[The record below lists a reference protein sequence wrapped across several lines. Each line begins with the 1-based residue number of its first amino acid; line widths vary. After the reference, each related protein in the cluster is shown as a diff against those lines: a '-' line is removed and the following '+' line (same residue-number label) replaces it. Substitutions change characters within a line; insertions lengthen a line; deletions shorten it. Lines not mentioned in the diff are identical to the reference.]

1 MAGVNSRIA
10 NLCAGVFGAPMSVG
24 IPTRSLANVRCGGT
38 TRLSN
43 FLHAVFLLVL
53 VGFGSGVIST
63 IPLAALAGVTAYV
76 GLGLLEW
83 STWRRLHRM
92 RRVDATAFLVTAL
105 AVLTTNAVA
114 AVAIGCSFYVVRH
127 LFDKAAQYQR
137 LPAVEPREVD
147 S

>member
-1 MAGVNSRIA
+1 
-10 NLCAGVFGAPMSVG
+10 L
-24 IPTRSLANVRCGGT
+24 
-38 TRLSN
+38 
-43 FLHAVFLLVL
+43 FLLGL
-53 VGFGSGVIST
+53 LRFGSGVIAR

-92 RRVDATAFLVTAL
+92 RRLDALAFLGTAA

-114 AVAIGCSFYVVRH
+114 AVALGCSLYLIHH
-127 LFDKAAQYQR
+127 LVAKLATLQR
-137 LPAVEPREVD
+137 LPAIEPSEAD

>member
-1 MAGVNSRIA
+1 M
-10 NLCAGVFGAPMSVG
+10 
-24 IPTRSLANVRCGGT
+24 
-38 TRLSN
+38 
-43 FLHAVFLLVL
+43 FLLIL
-53 VGFGSGVIST
+53 VGFGSGVIAR

-76 GLGLLEW
+76 GLSLLEW

-92 RRVDATAFLVTAL
+92 RRLDATAFLATAL

-127 LFDKAAQYQR
+127 LVDKLAQLQR
-137 LPAVEPREVD
+137 LPVIETREIE

>member
-1 MAGVNSRIA
+1 
-10 NLCAGVFGAPMSVG
+10 MSVG
-24 IPTRSLANVRCGGT
+24 IPARSLANVRCGGT

-43 FLHAVFLLVL
+43 FLHALFLLIL
-53 VGFGSGVIST
+53 VGFGAGVIAR

-76 GLGLLEW
+76 GISLLEW

-92 RRVDATAFLVTAL
+92 RPLDATAFLVTAL
-105 AVLTTNAVA
+105 AVLTTNAVV

-127 LFDKAAQYQR
+127 FIDKLAQVQR
-137 LPAVEPREVD
+137 LAMIERHEAE

>member
-1 MAGVNSRIA
+1 
-10 NLCAGVFGAPMSVG
+10 
-24 IPTRSLANVRCGGT
+24 VRCGGT

-43 FLHAVFLLVL
+43 FLHALFLLL
-53 VGFGSGVIST
+53 LLRFGSGIIAH

-92 RRVDATAFLVTAL
+92 RLLDASAFLITAA

-114 AVAIGCSFYVVRH
+114 AVAIGCSFYVARH
-127 LFDKAAQYQR
+127 LVDKLSQLQR
-137 LPAVEPREVD
+137 LPVIERREVE